1 MAAAEPVK
9 HVSRQWS
16 LIRSAPASTD
26 QRSKMP
32 LQLFVYFLKR
42 MMHLLRVNPSGS
54 SIAFIMSTL
63 FLLSLGISITG
74 YRTGQ
79 HLFPAW
85 AAQNKAV
92 IYLKPQAS
100 SQETDELA
108 KEMEKRKG
116 ITQVRIITADEGRKR
131 LQNDLGE
138 WKDVLDSIPEATFP
152 PSLEVALSEKLNSPD
167 ETEALFAKVRQ
178 YPQVEEVFYGKSRVE
193 KLEFLLKPI
202 RLLGVGATGLLGFL
216 TLLMVYHSTM
226 LVLHA
231 RRDEMELCSILGAT
245 PLFTKIPFYMES
257 VFSGAMSGIVASV
270 CLAFIV
276 SWLRSGLPMPISAAV
291 GSHGVEAFLLGAGLA
306 GCGAALSLSGRWLAF
321 KRALKIVS
329 PLADSAGEHDQSP

>member
-1 MAAAEPVK
+1 
-9 HVSRQWS
+9 
-16 LIRSAPASTD
+16 
-26 QRSKMP
+26 MP

-42 MMHLLRVNPSGS
+42 MLHILRVNPAGA

-63 FLLSLGISITG
+63 FLLSLGISYTG

-85 AAQNKAV
+85 AAHNKAV
-92 IYLKPQAS
+92 IYLEPQAS
-100 SQETDELA
+100 SQEMDELA
-108 KEMEKRKG
+108 KEMGKWKD
-116 ITQVRIITADEGRKR
+116 ITQVKVTTADEGRKR

-138 WKDVLDSIPEATFP
+138 WKDVLDSIPETTFP
-152 PSLEVALSEKLNSPD
+152 PSLEISLSEKLDSPD
-167 ETEALFAKVRQ
+167 EIEALFAKIRQ
-178 YPQVEEVFYGKSRVE
+178 YPQVEDVFYGKSRVE
-193 KLEFLLKPI
+193 KLEFFLEPVR
-202 RLLGVGATGLLGFL
+202 RLGIGATGLLGFL

-257 VFSGAMSGIVASV
+257 LFSGAMSGIVASI

-276 SWLRSGLPMPISAAV
+276 SWLKSGLPMPISAAV
-291 GSHGVEAFLLGAGLA
+291 GSHGVETFLLVAGLTC
-306 GCGAALSLSGRWLAF
+306 CGAALSLSGRWLAF
-321 KRALKIVS
+321 KRALKIVN
-329 PLADSAGEHDQSP
+329 PLADSAGQHEQSP